1 MGIPAAG
8 ALSAEYVVLPNGTAY
23 QARIDIADASRY
35 EFADVGFMGEK
46 VPVQVGNVELSG
58 NCSPCGFNWSRPWG
72 APSVITF
79 DKGNYTVS
87 YLAPLSGNNLQ
98 GQFIRPYSVNVTIP
112 GEFSVQNPLLAGIS
126 QGANLTHH
134 ADNTTSVRWDKTTA
148 FNVRFYDLWHENL
161 LWFFFQF
168 MAILALI
175 LVVVPYLLSMK
186 RGE

>member
-23 QARIDIADASRY
+23 EARIEIADASRF
-35 EFADVGFMGEK
+35 EFADVGFMGER
-46 VPVQVGNVELSG
+46 VPLQIGNVTLTG
-58 NCSPCGFNWSRPWG
+58 TCSPCNFTWSRPWS

-87 YLAPLSGNNLQ
+87 YLAPLSNNNLQ
-98 GQFIRPYSVNVTIP
+98 GQFIRPYSIVVTIP
-112 GEFSVQNPLLAGIS
+112 KEFSVKNPLLAGIS
-126 QGANLTHH
+126 QGANVTHH
-134 ADNTTSVRWDKTTA
+134 ADNTTSIRWDNTTA
-148 FNVRFYDLWHENL
+148 FNVRFYDQWHENM

-168 MAILALI
+168 MAILALV

-186 RGE
+186 REE